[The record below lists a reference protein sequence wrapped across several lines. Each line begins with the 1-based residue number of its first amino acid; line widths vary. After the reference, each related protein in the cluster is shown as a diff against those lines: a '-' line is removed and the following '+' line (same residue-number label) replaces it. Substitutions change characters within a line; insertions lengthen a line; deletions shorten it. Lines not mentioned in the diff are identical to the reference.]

1 MIPEIYDANPKTWL
15 TPFRSNSTFY
25 IFKMGL
31 FYHGLGLILWYMGS
45 FFATSA
51 IPGYEAP
58 HFPVSISLALSSGL
72 LEEAI
77 FFGIPYYMLAGN
89 PLLLLGSGVTWS
101 VLHLFSSG
109 AFSIESLSYG
119 GFFFTIPHIFFS
131 IRTWIS
137 RKGWFAIL
145 FHSAWNTAF
154 LMFYCMWGLRQC
166 SAFNGVMDVANVVI
180 AVSAGAILYLT
191 HKNKE
196 RRINRFLYLVPVAV
210 IIAVTVY
217 TFSI

>member
-15 TPFRSNSTFY
+15 APFRSNSIFY
-25 IFKMGL
+25 IFRMGL
-31 FYHGLGLILWYMGS
+31 FYHGLGLLLWYAAS
-45 FFATSA
+45 FFAAST

-72 LEEAI
+72 LEEAV

-89 PLLLLGSGVTWS
+89 PLLLLGSGAIWS
-101 VLHLFSSG
+101 ALHLFGSG

-119 GFFFTIPHIFFS
+119 GFFFAIPHVFFS

-137 RKGWFAIL
+137 HKGWFAIL
-145 FHSAWNTAF
+145 FHSAWNTVF
-154 LMFYCMWGLRQC
+154 LMSYCVWGLRQC
-166 SAFNGVMDVANVVI
+166 SAFNSVMDVANVVVAI
-180 AVSAGAILYLT
+180 SVGAILYIT

-196 RRINRFLYLVPVAV
+196 RRINRFFYLVPVVV
-210 IIAVTVY
+210 IIATIAY
-217 TFSI
+217 TFLI

>member
-15 TPFRSNSTFY
+15 APFRNNSIFY

-31 FYHGLGLILWYMGS
+31 FYHGLGLLLWYAGS
-45 FFATSA
+45 FFATST

-58 HFPVSISLALSSGL
+58 NFPVSVSLALSSGL
-72 LEEAI
+72 LEEAV
-77 FFGIPYYMLAGN
+77 FFGIPYYMLSGN
-89 PLLLLGSGVTWS
+89 PLLLLGSGAIWS
-101 VLHLFSSG
+101 VLHLYGSG
-109 AFSIESLSYG
+109 VFSIESLSYG
-119 GFFFTIPHIFFS
+119 GFLFAIPHVFFS

-145 FHSAWNTAF
+145 FHSAWNTVF
-154 LMFYCMWGLRQC
+154 LMSYCAWGFRQC
-166 SAFNGVMDVANVVI
+166 SAFNSVMDVANVIV
-180 AVSAGAILYLT
+180 AVSVGVILYIT

-196 RRINRFLYLVPVAV
+196 KRINRFFYLVPVAV
-210 IIAVTVY
+210 IIVTITY

>member
-1 MIPEIYDANPKTWL
+1 MIPEIHDANPKTWL
-15 TPFRSNSTFY
+15 TPFRSNSIFY

-31 FYHGLGLILWYMGS
+31 FYHGLGLLLWYAGS

-51 IPGYEAP
+51 IPSYEAP
-58 HFPVSISLALSSGL
+58 HFPVSVSLALSSGL
-72 LEEAI
+72 LEEAV

-89 PLLLLGSGVTWS
+89 PLLLLGSGAIWS
-101 VLHLFSSG
+101 VLHLYGSG
-109 AFSIESLSYG
+109 ALSIESLSYG
-119 GFFFTIPHIFFS
+119 GFFFAVPHVFFS

-154 LMFYCMWGLRQC
+154 LMSYCAWGFRQC
-166 SAFNGVMDVANVVI
+166 GAFNSVMDVANVVV
-180 AVSAGAILYLT
+180 AVSVGVILYIT

-196 RRINRFLYLVPVAV
+196 RRINRFFYLVPVVV
-210 IIAVTVY
+210 IIATIAY